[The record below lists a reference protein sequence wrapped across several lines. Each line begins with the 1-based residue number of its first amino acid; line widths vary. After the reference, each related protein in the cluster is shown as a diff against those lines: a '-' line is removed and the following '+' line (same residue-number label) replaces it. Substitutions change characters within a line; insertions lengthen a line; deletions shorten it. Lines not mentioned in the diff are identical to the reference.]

1 MKAKKGFL
9 LRKMGKE
16 FMLVPIG
23 EESRQF
29 NGLIRLNG
37 AGAWLWEQL
46 AEEITEEEMV
56 RRMCDYYEGLDAQTA
71 SADLKEFLA
80 AVSLALE

>member
-46 AEEITEEEMV
+46 AAEITEEELV
-56 RRMCDYYEGLDAQTA
+56 RRMCEYYEGLDVQTA

>member
-1 MKAKKGFL
+1 M
-9 LRKMGKE
+9 
-16 FMLVPIG
+16 
-23 EESRQF
+23 
-29 NGLIRLNG
+29 IRLNG

-46 AEEITEEEMV
+46 AEEITEEELV
-56 RRMCDYYEGLDAQTA
+56 RRMCEYYEGLDAQTA